1 MGNIVKLNEVD
12 KVEITTLIDNYIDG
26 VALDG
31 SNIISRAYPVKDGK
45 ICNSILAEHGFSAI
59 VTAEANKKS
68 HSVLLDFGFSA
79 DGAAFNAR
87 ALGLN
92 MSVIEALVL
101 SHGHSDHT
109 GAIKSLT
116 KLIGKKKIKLFLHP
130 QAFTTPRYLKY
141 GEDIKVSFPELSR
154 EELQK
159 LGIDIKESA
168 KPLSLAEDSILY
180 LGEIP
185 RQTDFEKGMPNAYYE
200 ENGKEIFDPILDD
213 TSLVMNLKGK
223 GLVILSGCA
232 HAGIINTVQH
242 ARKVTG
248 IDKVHAVMGGFHM
261 TGPNF
266 EPIIGRVIEEF
277 RKINPDYI
285 IPTHCAGRK
294 AINAIEKEFPAK
306 FLLNMSG
313 TKLTFIQP

>member
-1 MGNIVKLNEVD
+1 MPDKIKLNEVD

-31 SNIISRAYPVKDGK
+31 SNIISRAYPIKDGK
-45 ICNSILAEHGFSAI
+45 ISNSILAEHGFSAI
-59 VTAEANKKS
+59 ATTETNKKP

-87 ALGLN
+87 ALGIN
-92 MSVIEALVL
+92 MSTIEALVL

-109 GAIKSLT
+109 GALEAII
-116 KLIGKKKIKLFLHP
+116 KLIGKKKIKLYLHP
-130 QAFTTPRYLKY
+130 QAFAAPRYLKF
-141 GEDIKVSFPELSR
+141 GEEIKVSFPELLR
-154 EELQK
+154 EELEN
-159 LGIDIKESA
+159 LGIAIIESA
-168 KPLSLAEDSILY
+168 KPVSLAGDSILY

-185 RQTDFEKGMPNAYYE
+185 RITDFEKGMPNAYYE
-200 ENGKEIFDPILDD
+200 ENGKEKFDRNLDD

-232 HAGIINTVQH
+232 HAGIINTVQY

-248 IDKVHAVMGGFHM
+248 MEKVHVVMGGFHL

-266 EPIIGRVIEEF
+266 APIIGKEIEALRE
-277 RKINPDYI
+277 INPDYI
-285 IPTHCAGRK
+285 IPTHCTGRN
-294 AINAIEKEFPAK
+294 ATNAIERELPQK

-313 TKLTFIQP
+313 TKLTFV

>member
-1 MGNIVKLNEVD
+1 MPDKIKLNEVD

-26 VALDG
+26 VAQDG
-31 SNIISRAYPVKDGK
+31 TNIISRAYPLKDGK

-59 VTAEANKKS
+59 ATTQTNNQP

-79 DGAAFNAR
+79 EGAAFNAR
-87 ALGLN
+87 ALGII
-92 MSVIEALVL
+92 MFAIEALVL

-109 GAIKSLT
+109 GAMESLT

-130 QAFTTPRYLKY
+130 QAFTKQRYLKY
-141 GEDIKVSFPELSR
+141 GEDTKVSFPELSR
-154 EELQK
+154 EEIEK
-159 LGIDIKESA
+159 LGIEIEESA
-168 KPLSLAEDSILY
+168 KPVSLAQNSILY

-185 RQTDFEKGMPNAYYE
+185 RLTDFEKGMPNAYYE
-200 ENGKEIFDPILDD
+200 ENGKEIFDQNLDD

-242 ARKVTG
+242 ARIVTG
-248 IDKVHAVMGGFHM
+248 IDKVHVVMGGFHL

-266 EPIIGRVIEEF
+266 APIIGRVIEAF
-277 RKINPDYI
+277 RQINPDYI
-285 IPTHCAGRK
+285 IPTHCTGR
-294 AINAIEKEFPAK
+294 NATNDIEKELPAK

-313 TKLTFIQP
+313 TKLTFV

>member
-1 MGNIVKLNEVD
+1 MSDKIKLNEVD

-26 VALDG
+26 VAMDG
-31 SNIISRAYPVKDGK
+31 SDIISRAYPIKDGK
-45 ICNSILAEHGFSAI
+45 ISNSILAEHGFSAI
-59 VTAEANKKS
+59 ATTQTNNKP

-87 ALGLN
+87 ALGIN
-92 MSVIEALVL
+92 MSIIEALVL

-109 GAIKSLT
+109 GALESLT
-116 KLIGKKKIKLFLHP
+116 KLIGKKKIRLFLHT
-130 QAFTTPRYLKY
+130 QAFTKPRYLKY

-154 EELQK
+154 KEIQK
-159 LGIDIKESA
+159 LGIEIEESA
-168 KPLSLAEDSILY
+168 KPVTLADESILY

-185 RQTDFEKGMPNAYYE
+185 RLTDFEKGMPNAYYE
-200 ENGKEIFDPILDD
+200 ENGKEIFDQNLDD

-232 HAGIINTVQH
+232 HAGIINTVHH

-248 IDKVHAVMGGFHM
+248 VDKVHAVMGGFHL
-261 TGPNF
+261 TGPSF
-266 EPIIGRVIEEF
+266 APIINRVIEEL
-277 RKINPDYI
+277 RQINPDYI
-285 IPTHCAGRK
+285 IPTHCTGRN
-294 AINAIEKEFPAK
+294 AINAIEKELPAK

-313 TKLTFIQP
+313 TKLTFV

>member
-1 MGNIVKLNEVD
+1 MPDKIKLSEVD

-26 VALDG
+26 VAMDG
-31 SNIISRAYPVKDGK
+31 SNIVSRAYPVKDGK
-45 ICNSILAEHGFSAI
+45 INNSILAEHGFSAI
-59 VTAEANKKS
+59 VTTQANNKP

-87 ALGLN
+87 ALGIN
-92 MSVIEALVL
+92 MSAIEALVL

-109 GAIKSLT
+109 GAIENLT

-130 QAFTTPRYLKY
+130 QAFTKPRYLKY

-159 LGIDIKESA
+159 LGIEIEESA
-168 KPLSLAEDSILY
+168 KPVSLAEGGILY

-185 RQTDFEKGMPNAYYE
+185 RLMDFEKGMPNAYYE
-200 ENGKEIFDPILDD
+200 ENGKEKFDRNLDD
-213 TSLVMNLKGK
+213 TSLVMNLQGK

-232 HAGIINTVQH
+232 HAGIINTVNY

-248 IDKVHAVMGGFHM
+248 IDKVHVVMGGFHL

-266 EPIIGRVIEEF
+266 APIIGRVIEEL
-277 RKINPDYI
+277 RQINPDYI
-285 IPTHCAGRK
+285 IPTHCTGRN
-294 AINAIEKEFPAK
+294 AINAIERELPAK

-313 TKLTFIQP
+313 TKLTFS